1 MIEALKNAPALS
13 FIDDRTVDE
22 LLEEMVGDYESF
34 MTAAAGTPQK
44 LSRASPA
51 RMVLAAAA
59 AQIYGAL
66 QLIDRA
72 GKQNLL
78 QYSYGGFLDNLALF
92 KGVTRKPA
100 SPASV
105 LLRFTL
111 SAARD
116 AATGIPQ
123 GTRVSTVDGVY
134 FAADQYA
141 EIPAG
146 SLTVDVRAT
155 CTLPGAGYNGIPAGA
170 VGAIVDPVPYVAS
183 AVSISASSGGADIE
197 DDEALVERIYNAPSG
212 YSTAGPEAGYLY
224 HAKQFSAAVGDVAVS
239 SVQAA
244 GRVDVVFVMADG
256 STPDSAAIAGLTAY
270 LNDKSVR
277 PMTDL
282 VKVAAPTEVS
292 YAIALSYTINR
303 SDSARAA
310 AIQATVSAA
319 VEEYIR
325 WQRKIGRDI
334 NPSQLIMMVMAA
346 GAKRV
351 TVTAPSYQTVGAASI
366 AALSGTTAVTYGGLE
381 DD

>member
-155 CTLPGAGYNGIPAGA
+155 CTLPGAITVSLPELSARSSTRCPMWPAL
-170 VGAIVDPVPYVAS
+170 S
-183 AVSISASSGGADIE
+183 VSVLPAAALILRMTRRWQSGFTMRRPATLQPAQRQVICIT
-197 DDEALVERIYNAPSG
+197 LN
-212 YSTAGPEAGYLY
+212 
-224 HAKQFSAAVGDVAVS
+224 S
-239 SVQAA
+239 SVLL
-244 GRVDVVFVMADG
+244 
-256 STPDSAAIAGLTAY
+256 SATW
-270 LNDKSVR
+270 
-277 PMTDL
+277 
-282 VKVAAPTEVS
+282 
-292 YAIALSYTINR
+292 R
-303 SDSARAA
+303 SLLFRL
-310 AIQATVSAA
+310 
-319 VEEYIR
+319 
-325 WQRKIGRDI
+325 
-334 NPSQLIMMVMAA
+334 P
-346 GAKRV
+346 
-351 TVTAPSYQTVGAASI
+351 
-366 AALSGTTAVTYGGLE
+366 GGLMLSL
-381 DD
+381 

>member
-197 DDEALVERIYNAPSG
+197 DDEALAERIYNAPSG

-270 LNDKSVR
+270 LKLYHQPQRQREGCRHSGDCFSGGGGVHS
-277 PMTDL
+277 L
-282 VKVAAPTEVS
+282 AAENWPGHQPISADYDGYGGRSQTS
-292 YAIALSYTINR
+292 Y
-303 SDSARAA
+303 SDSA
-310 AIQATVSAA
+310 VLSNG
-319 VEEYIR
+319 
-325 WQRKIGRDI
+325 GRSI
-334 NPSQLIMMVMAA
+334 YCCPFWYSGRYLW
-346 GAKRV
+346 GA
-351 TVTAPSYQTVGAASI
+351 
-366 AALSGTTAVTYGGLE
+366 
-381 DD
+381 